1 MMDDLGGDELD
12 ILDVIV
18 QLENE
23 LNISGSHEQE
33 TSDVRLVSELLE
45 VVGRHVSTIKLLLFV
60 VMILGAGGGY
70 MYVKNLQAENEIL
83 TLNNAK
89 LNDAVE
95 QQQAVIE
102 QQLRDIET
110 KDQLNEQLKENNA
123 KLTAD
128 LNVANEKFNKVNAS
142 GERRDIG
149 NLAISKPRSV
159 QLIERKREQQR
170 ARCFEIAQGPSLTE
184 EELNATKKSQINCR
198 MSNIAN

>member
-1 MMDDLGGDELD
+1 MFG
-12 ILDVIV
+12 
-18 QLENE
+18 Q
-23 LNISGSHEQE
+23 
-33 TSDVRLVSELLE
+33 
-45 VVGRHVSTIKLLLFV
+45 IKLLLFV

-110 KDQLNEQLKENNA
+110 KDQLNQQLIENNA

-159 QLIERKREQQR
+159 QLIERKREKQR
-170 ARCFEIAQGPSLTE
+170 ARCFEIAQGSPLTE
-184 EELNATKKSQINCR
+184 EELNATKKSQINAECP
-198 MSNIAN
+198 NIANPNYIPY